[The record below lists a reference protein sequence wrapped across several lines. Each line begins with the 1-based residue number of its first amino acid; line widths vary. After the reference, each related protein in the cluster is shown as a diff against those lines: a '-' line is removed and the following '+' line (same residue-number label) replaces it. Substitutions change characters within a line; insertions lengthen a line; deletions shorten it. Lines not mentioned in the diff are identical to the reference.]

1 MKRLVCVIAV
11 LAAMGAVAD
20 SALAAGFSLQLSSP
34 RLVVGHPAI
43 LHANGT
49 IPPED
54 VQFPYWFSLDAIPT
68 SVTETCPEDAFEGSQ
83 LANSTGGSIIVLTQ
97 REAADSSGRFSIP
110 VGVTPSGAGSLLL
123 CGYTDD
129 GGAVTLAVAPLIVHI
144 HKSGAAHHVS
154 SASRIAGEAASGV
167 RSCRALLD
175 RPAPCIRDVVTHAN
189 GQCRRLKAPRSRKQ
203 CLRGVRRA
211 AR

>member
-1 MKRLVCVIAV
+1 VKRLACVIAV
-11 LAAMGAVAD
+11 LTALGVGAD
-20 SALAAGFSLQLSSP
+20 SALASGFGLQLTSP
-34 RLVVGHPAI
+34 RLVVGQPAI

-49 IPPED
+49 IPVED
-54 VQFPYWFSLDAIPT
+54 IGFPYWFSLDAIPT
-68 SVTETCPEDAFEGSQ
+68 SVTKTCPEDAFEGSQ
-83 LANSTGGSIIVLTQ
+83 LASSTGGSIVVLTQ
-97 REAADSSGRFSIP
+97 SERPNGSGEFSIP
-110 VGVTPSGAGSLLL
+110 VGVTPSAPGSLLL

-129 GGAVTLAVAPLIVHI
+129 GAASTLAVAPLIVHI
-144 HKSGAAHHVS
+144 HKAGAARHRS

-175 RPAPCIRDVVTHAN
+175 RPAPCIRDVVKHAN
-189 GQCRRLKAPRSRKQ
+189 VECRRLKAPRSRKQ

>member
-1 MKRLVCVIAV
+1 VKRLACVIALLTALGV
-11 LAAMGAVAD
+11 GAET
-20 SALAAGFSLQLSSP
+20 ALASGFSLQLTSP
-34 RLVVGHPAI
+34 RLVVGQPAI

-49 IPPED
+49 IPVED
-54 VQFPYWFSLDAIPT
+54 IGFPYWFSLDAIPT
-68 SVTETCPEDAFEGSQ
+68 SVTKTCPEDAFEGSQ

-97 REAADSSGRFSIP
+97 SERPDGNGDFSIP
-110 VGVTPSGAGSLLL
+110 VGVTPTAPGSLLL

-129 GGAVTLAVAPLIVHI
+129 GAASTLAVAQLIVNI
-144 HKSGAAHHVS
+144 HKS

-175 RPAPCIRDVVTHAN
+175 RPAPCIRDVVKHAN
-189 GQCRRLKAPRSRKQ
+189 GECRRLKSPRSRKQ